1 MDRQL
6 GDTMDQDVSARNSG
20 GRTARSRRRVR
31 GPGTGNGKSTGKLLA
46 VAGLCFAVGAGG
58 IGAVAAPVWADSALP
73 SESSAPMRN
82 VAGLAAPVVK
92 AVELGVTPT
101 DGAKGVNPAALPSV
115 KAVNGVVKDVVLR
128 PDSGGNPVP
137 GTTSTDGSTW
147 TAEDPLEF
155 DTGYR
160 YAFTI
165 VDRAGRE
172 TKKIQSFATVA
183 KANEADAAVYPL
195 NGSTIGAGQPIEIV
209 FSEPV
214 LNKEALE
221 KAVAVT
227 VSSGQPVAW
236 RWYSDRRVRIRP
248 ETFWAANSQITV
260 DLRLFGVDFGNKM
273 VGNSDVLVSFKVGP
287 QRVAV
292 VDDVTKTMKVYFDG
306 QLVRTAPVTLG
317 SADWLSPTG
326 YAVIMEQERHS
337 KFNAGS
343 IGLKPGDK
351 GYYPPLTVEYA
362 NRLTTSGV
370 YVHQA
375 LESAWGAVGRYNVSH
390 GCVGLLPADAQWF
403 FNNMKTGDVVQTLNT
418 GAPPVEPLEGYGDW
432 NIPWA
437 QYAKR

>member
-1 MDRQL
+1 M
-6 GDTMDQDVSARNSG
+6 V
-20 GRTARSRRRVR
+20 
-31 GPGTGNGKSTGKLLA
+31 A
-46 VAGLCFAVGAGG
+46 VIAICAAVGAGG
-58 IGAVAAPVWADSALP
+58 LGVATAPDRASADVQ

-82 VAGLAAPVVK
+82 VSGLAAPVVTP
-92 AVELGVTPT
+92 VELAVTPV
-101 DGAKGVNPAALPSV
+101 DAAEGVNPAAAPSV
-115 KAVNGVVKDVVLR
+115 KAVHGTVQDVVLK
-128 PDSGGNPVP
+128 PAAGGDPVA
-137 GTTSTDGSTW
+137 GTTSADGSLW

-155 DTGYR
+155 DTKYSYR
-160 YAFTI
+160 YTI
-165 VDRAGRE
+165 VDQAGRK
-172 TKKIQSFATVA
+172 TRKSQHFATVA

-195 NGSTIGAGQPIEIV
+195 NGTTVGAGQPIEIV

-221 KAVAVT
+221 KAVTVT
-227 VSSGQPVAW
+227 ASSGQAVAW

-248 ETFWAANSQITV
+248 EAFWTANSQVTI
-260 DLRLFGVDFGNKM
+260 DLKLFGVDFGNKM
-273 VGNSDVLVSFKVGP
+273 IGNADSKATFTVGP
-287 QRVAV
+287 QRLAV
-292 VDDVTKTMKVYFDG
+292 VDDITKTMKVYFDG

-317 SADWLSPTG
+317 GTDWLSPTG
-326 YAVIMEQERHS
+326 YAVVMEQERHS

-375 LESAWGAVGRYNVSH
+375 LESAWGSVGRANVSH
-390 GCVGLLPADAQWF
+390 GCVGLLPADAAWF

-418 GAPPVEPLEGYGDW
+418 GAPAVEPLEGFGDW

>member
-1 MDRQL
+1 MTED
-6 GDTMDQDVSARNSG
+6 SG
-20 GRTARSRRRVR
+20 RRRRQPVR
-31 GPGTGNGKSTGKLLA
+31 RTRSAGKMLA
-46 VAGLCFAVGAGG
+46 VLALCAVVGAGG
-58 IGAVAAPVWADSALP
+58 IGIATAPGRAEAKMP

-82 VAGLAAPVVK
+82 VSGLAAPVVK
-92 AVELGVTPT
+92 PVELGVTPS

-115 KAVNGVVKDVVLR
+115 KAVNGVVKNVVLE
-128 PDSGGNPVP
+128 PASGGDPVP
-137 GTTSTDGSTW
+137 GTTGPDGSTW
-147 TAEDPLEF
+147 TAEYPLEF
-155 DTGYR
+155 DTKYK
-160 YAFTI
+160 YSFTI
-165 VDRAGRE
+165 VDQAGRE
-172 TKKIQSFATVA
+172 TKKTQAFATVA

-195 NGSTIGAGQPIEIV
+195 NGTTVGAGQPIEIV

-214 LNKEALE
+214 LNKEAME
-221 KAVAVT
+221 KAVTVT
-227 VSSGQPVAW
+227 VSSGQAVAW

-248 ETFWAANSQITV
+248 EAFWAPNSQIAV
-260 DLRLFGVDFGNKM
+260 DLKLFGVDFGNKM
-273 VGNSDVLVSFKVGP
+273 IGNSDVKVSFKVGT
-287 QRVAV
+287 QRLAV
-292 VDDVTKTMKVYFDG
+292 VDDITKTMNVYFDG

-317 SADWLSPTG
+317 GADWLSPSG
-326 YAVIMEQERHS
+326 FAVIMEQERNS

-375 LESAWGAVGRYNVSH
+375 LESAWGAVGRVNVSH
-390 GCVGLLPADAQWF
+390 GCVGLLPADAAWF

-418 GAPPVEPLEGYGDW
+418 GAAPVEPLEGFGDW